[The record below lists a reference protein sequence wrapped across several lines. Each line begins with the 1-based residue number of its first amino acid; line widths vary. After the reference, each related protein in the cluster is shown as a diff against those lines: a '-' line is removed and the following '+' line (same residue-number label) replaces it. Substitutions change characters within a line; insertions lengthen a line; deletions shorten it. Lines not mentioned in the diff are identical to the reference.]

1 MKRISYF
8 IMTLL
13 LLVSA
18 AGCVDNE
25 FDNRIFDNTAQN
37 TVTAVMEQSGTR
49 TSLGQLSDDAYRPV
63 WKAEDHLAVI
73 PAGADAPSL
82 YTLVKGEGTSEGVF
96 SGMGKSSGYVAY
108 YPYEG
113 FVGFKGKTID
123 VMLPS
128 EQYYEEGSFGSGAY
142 PMMAVSESEAFQFRN
157 LCSILKVSLKGDHKV
172 SSIVFTSASD
182 DVKVSGAA
190 TVRTDYDTAP
200 SLKMTSD
207 ALNEVRLIC
216 EGVALESAKAK
227 DFYLV
232 IPAQTYRDGF
242 TLQIIG
248 PDGVMTKSTDEDIVM
263 ERSQL
268 RAIPVF
274 TYEPVAAVK
283 PSDTLEGAGTEDSPF
298 LISNLPDLLLLQKQS
313 NIRDGMIA
321 GVKAN
326 EAYYLQTADISLAPV
341 CGNGIG
347 DWTPIT
353 DYASDMEL
361 EFVGS
366 YDGGGY
372 SITDL
377 YINAPDKDFQGLFGH
392 HRGRLLNL
400 TISGKVVGKD
410 YVGMAVGTYFNF
422 HRVNYTCIDNVEV
435 SGYVKGNDYVGGISG
450 EYSLVSNSVSKA
462 TVSGNRHVGGIV
474 GVTSTEITGCVNEG
488 KVTGD
493 TKVGGLVGNHN
504 AGRVNNNTNKAQV
517 EGRYQVG
524 GLTGYSRQ
532 QSKVM
537 NNVNAGTVSGSQ
549 YVGGIT
555 GHCSNDSDRDQ
566 RTALMNNVNLGE
578 VKGTNANSTGAVCG
592 YNQSEVTGNYWL
604 YDPASSKGMETG
616 VNNAGGNVSGNMSL
630 TESQL
635 RGELGADAY
644 YVNGNDRYYD
654 IVDALTAWAA
664 DNTDESQWD
673 DIIILN
679 GWRYSEGTGYPEIT
693 DRRAEKP
700 EGGVGKNPIF
710 EIPADRFEVSC
721 YDSEIE
727 VSVITNM
734 SYSIS
739 SMPEWIK
746 EVSVTETNSGF
757 VHLFSIAPNTAPEPR
772 EGVIVFCNEEQTCVP
787 VTVVQ
792 EEADPVGEEWK
803 SRDFYH
809 RSLAMRF
816 TADWCGYCPMMASA
830 IDGAQ
835 EVMPEKIEAVSMHA
849 SGGLSYSQASVL
861 ANRFQIGGYPTLIM
875 DSRADVPNY
884 SPVSYTSGLIEE
896 VLKET
901 EASYPTKT
909 GISFESSLNGQQIT
923 VNLKLYVKEADEYK
937 VTVLVLEDE
946 IIGYQNGE
954 GNSYEHNDV
963 VRLALTD
970 IAGEAVS
977 VEDDNTVW
985 TARYTGNVPS
995 VCDTDNLRVLVYV
1008 EKPYGRQGLVTTVTN
1023 VDYLNYYDMY
1033 VDNCRSAKVGEE
1045 ITLQYA
1051 DEVVSEVYEST
1062 DYSADGM
1069 VKVLQEASLGSG
1081 IDIVFMGD
1089 AFSDRMIADGTYDD
1103 VIMTAYRKFF
1113 EVEPYKS
1120 YRDMFNVYSVDVVS
1134 RNETFYGETALSC
1147 FFGEGTYVG
1156 GDDNK
1161 AFEYAQ
1167 NAISAQRMNEALI
1180 IVMMNS
1186 TAYAGTCYMYY
1197 GNATDYGC
1205 GVSVSYFPIGTDD
1218 QQLAQVLHHEAGGHG
1233 FAKLA
1238 DEYAYEDMGTIS
1250 TSAVSDYKNQQQ
1262 DWGWW
1267 KNVDFT
1273 NDPSAVRWTGF
1284 LNDPRYQYDGLGVYE
1299 GGLTYWSGVWR
1310 PTENSIMRHNTG
1322 GFNAPSR
1329 EAIYY
1334 RMHKLAYGNEWEYD
1348 YEEFVEY
1355 DARNRAGSVS
1365 AAAARP
1371 NYVEKV
1377 FEPTSPP
1384 VVIPHPWDERDVTE
1398 KIRAVELSRCNSQS
1412 VR

>member
-96 SGMGKSSGYVAY
+96 SGTGKSSGYVAY

-298 LISNLPDLLLLQKQS
+298 LISNLSDLLLLQKQS

-435 SGYVKGNDYVGGISG
+435 SGYVKGNDYIGGISG

-578 VKGTNANSTGAVCG
+578 VKGINANSTGAVCG

-679 GWRYSEGTGYPEIT
+679 GWRYSEDTGYPEIT

-700 EGGVGKNPIF
+700 EGGVGTNPIF

-772 EGVIVFCNEEQTCVP
+772 EGVIVFCNENQMCVP
-787 VTVVQ
+787 VTVIQ
-792 EEADPVGEEWK
+792 EQADPIGEEWK
-803 SRDFYH
+803 SKEFHH

-816 TADWCGYCPMMASA
+816 TADWCGYCPMMATA
-830 IDGAQ
+830 VYDAQ
-835 EVMPEKIEAVSMHA
+835 DQVPNNIEAVSMHA
-849 SGGLSYSQASVL
+849 SGGLGFAQAYDLVETF
-861 ANRFQIGGYPTLIM
+861 NVEGFPTLIM
-875 DSRADVPNY
+875 DSRANVPNY
-884 SPVSYTSGLIEE
+884 SPTSYTSGLIKS
-896 VLKET
+896 VLEET

-909 GISFESSLNGQQIT
+909 GISFKTTMSGQQIKAD
-923 VNLKLYVKEADEYK
+923 VKLYIKEADDYK
-937 VTVLVLEDE
+937 VTVLLLEDH

-954 GNSYEHNDV
+954 GDSYEHNDV
-963 VRLALTD
+963 VRLALSD
-970 IAGEAVS
+970 ISGDEVS
-977 VEDDNTVW
+977 VTEDNTVW
-985 TARYTGNVPS
+985 TGSFSGTVPS
-995 VCDTDNLRVLVYV
+995 GCNPDNLRVLVYV
-1008 EKPYGRQGLVTTVTN
+1008 EKPYGNQAVVSGVTN
-1023 VDYLNYYDMY
+1023 VEYNYYEGMY
-1033 VDNCRSAKVGEE
+1033 VDNCRSEKVGVDAVLQFAGDVDDGLYESSDYSE
-1045 ITLQYA
+1045 DGVVKTLQ
-1051 DEVVSEVYEST
+1051 
-1062 DYSADGM
+1062 
-1069 VKVLQEASLGSG
+1069 KASKGNG
-1081 IDIVFMGD
+1081 IDIVLMGD
-1089 AFSDRMIADGTYDD
+1089 AFSDRLIADGTYDH
-1103 VIMTAYRKFF
+1103 VMMTAYEKFF
-1113 EVEPYKS
+1113 EEEPYKS
-1120 YRDMFNVYSVDVVS
+1120 FKDHFNVYAVTVVS
-1134 RNETFYGETALSC
+1134 NNEVYGGVTALDGY
-1147 FFGEGTYVG
+1147 FGDGTLVG
-1156 GDDNK
+1156 GNDQKCFD
-1161 AFEYAQ
+1161 YALK
-1167 NAISAQRMNEALI
+1167 AISSQRLDEALV

-1186 TAYAGTCYMYY
+1186 KAYAGTCYMYY

-1262 DWGWW
+1262 NWGWW

-1273 NDPSAVRWTGF
+1273 NDPSAVRWSYF
-1284 LNDPRYQYDGLGVYE
+1284 LNDSRYQYDGLGVYE

-1355 DARNRAGSVS
+1355 DARNRASSVS

-1398 KIRAVELSRCNSQS
+1398 KIRPVELSRCNSQS

>member
-49 TSLGQLSDDAYRPV
+49 TSLGQLSDDTYRPV

-96 SGMGKSSGYVAY
+96 SGTGKSSGYVAY

-283 PSDTLEGAGTEDSPF
+283 PSDTLEGEGTEDSPF
-298 LISNLPDLLLLQKQS
+298 LISNLSDLLLLQQQS
-313 NIRDGMIA
+313 NVPGGKIK
-321 GVKAN
+321 GVEAVH
-326 EAYYLQTADISLAPV
+326 AYYRQTADISLAPV
-341 CGNGIG
+341 CGKGVAN
-347 DWTPIT
+347 WTPIA
-353 DYASDMEL
+353 DYAVNEDL
-361 EFVGS
+361 EFDGS
-366 YDGGGY
+366 YDGGGH

-377 YINAPDKDFQGLFGH
+377 YINAPETDYRGLFGH
-392 HRGRLLNL
+392 HVGRLVNL
-400 TISGKVVGKD
+400 EISGEVIGKD
-410 YVGMAVGTYFNF
+410 YVGLAVGTYVNC
-422 HRVNYTCIDNVEV
+422 HRVDYTCIENVTV
-435 SGYVKGNDYVGGISG
+435 SGHVEGDEYVGGLSG
-450 EYSLVSNSVSKA
+450 EYSAVYRCVNKA
-462 TVSGNRHVGGIV
+462 TVVGN
-474 GVTSTEITGCVNEG
+474 VN
-488 KVTGD
+488 
-493 TKVGGLVGNHN
+493 VGGLVGVSSTLVDGCLNLGEVRGESYVAGVLGNHN
-504 AGRVNNNTNKAQV
+504 AGNVINCMNLGTVVGTGHN
-517 EGRYQVG
+517 VG
-524 GLTGYSRQ
+524 GITGYSRQ
-532 QSKVM
+532 QGKVLNNINYGEVSGSYNVGGICGFCSDNSIRDDVTALR
-537 NNVNAGTVSGSQ
+537 NNVNIGDVQGNQ
-549 YVGGIT
+549 E
-555 GHCSNDSDRDQ
+555 N
-566 RTALMNNVNLGE
+566 
-578 VKGTNANSTGAVCG
+578 KTGAICG
-592 YNQSEVTGNYWL
+592 YNTDEVKHNFWL
-604 YDPASSKGMETG
+604 YDPAYSKGMAVG
-616 VNNAGGNVSGNMSL
+616 VNNSGGAVAENVYLTEDQLKGETSAEPYYVSGTDSYF
-630 TESQL
+630 
-635 RGELGADAY
+635 EL
-644 YVNGNDRYYD
+644 
-654 IVDALTAWAA
+654 VDALTAWAA
-664 DNTDESQWD
+664 DNTDTSQWD
-673 DIIILN
+673 DPVVLG
-679 GWRYSEGTGYPEIT
+679 GWVYSSETGYPEVTAEPAQKPQGGIGTDPTFEILT
-693 DRRAEKP
+693 DRY
-700 EGGVGKNPIF
+700 
-710 EIPADRFEVSC
+710 EVSC
-721 YDSEIE
+721 YSSEIQ
-727 VSVITNM
+727 VDVKTNM

-739 SMPEWIK
+739 SIPDWIS
-746 EVSVTETNSGF
+746 EVKVVETDYGF
-757 VHLFSIAPNTAPEPR
+757 THLFAIAENTDPVVR
-772 EGVIVFCNEEQTCVP
+772 EGVIVFCNENQMCVP
-787 VTVVQ
+787 VTVIQ

-963 VRLALTD
+963 VRLALSD
-970 IAGEAVS
+970 ISGDEVS
-977 VEDDNTVW
+977 VTEDNTVW
-985 TARYTGNVPS
+985 TGSFSGTVPS
-995 VCDTDNLRVLVYV
+995 GCNPDNLRVLVYV
-1008 EKPYGRQGLVTTVTN
+1008 EKPYGNQAVVFGVTN
-1023 VDYLNYYDMY
+1023 VEYNYYEGMY
-1033 VDNCRSAKVGEE
+1033 VDNCRSEKVGVDAVLQFAGDVDDGLYESSDYSE
-1045 ITLQYA
+1045 DGVVKTLQ
-1051 DEVVSEVYEST
+1051 
-1062 DYSADGM
+1062 
-1069 VKVLQEASLGSG
+1069 KASKGNG
-1081 IDIVFMGD
+1081 IDIVLMGD
-1089 AFSDRMIADGTYDD
+1089 AFSDRLIADGTYDH
-1103 VIMTAYRKFF
+1103 VMMTAYEKFF
-1113 EVEPYKS
+1113 EEEPYKS
-1120 YRDMFNVYSVDVVS
+1120 FKDHFNVYAVTVVS
-1134 RNETFYGETALSC
+1134 NNEVYGGVTALDGY
-1147 FFGEGTYVG
+1147 FGDGTLVG
-1156 GDDNK
+1156 GNDQKCFD
-1161 AFEYAQ
+1161 YALK
-1167 NAISAQRMNEALI
+1167 AISSQRLDEALV

-1186 TAYAGTCYMYY
+1186 KAYAGTCYMYY
-1197 GNATDYGC
+1197 GYEVDYGS

-1233 FAKLA
+1233 FAKLS
-1238 DEYAYEDMGTIS
+1238 DEYSYEDYGRITAEAQASYEEMEPF
-1250 TSAVSDYKNQQQ
+1250 
-1262 DWGWW
+1262 GWW

-1273 NDPSAVRWTGF
+1273 SDPTAVKWAAF
-1284 LNDPRYQYDGLGVYE
+1284 LTDSRYANEGLGVYE
-1299 GGLTYWSGVWR
+1299 GACTYWSGAWR

-1334 RMHKLAYGNEWEYD
+1334 RIHKLAYGNEWEYD

-1398 KIRAVELSRCNSQS
+1398 KIRPVELSRCNSQS